1 MSQPIQA
8 ADPASKTIFTFT
20 DVGALHNAIKL
31 YGYIP
36 LRPDGSPYVT
46 QYLQEYDGYILDGAP
61 LNVWMDGT
69 WLDGQREALQP
80 YWNSGAIQR
89 PAANVLNLG
98 VVAMPPEVAQRTAAA
113 KAAATGGGL
122 FGMDT
127 GTLLA
132 VGAGLVA
139 ILWLSKGGKKG
150 SRTLDDFD

>member
-8 ADPASKTIFTFT
+8 ADPASKTIYTFT

-31 YGYIP
+31 YNYIP

-69 WLDGQREALQP
+69 WLEGQQAALEP
-80 YWNSGAIQR
+80 YWANGTIQR
-89 PAANVLNLG
+89 PAANVLQVG
-98 VVAMPPEVAQRTAAA
+98 TVAMPPEVAERTAAA
-113 KAAATGGGL
+113 KAAATGGGIL
-122 FGMDT
+122 GMDT

-139 ILWLSKGGKKG
+139 LLWLSKGGGKG
-150 SRTLDDFD
+150 SRALDLD